1 MPEVR
6 HGSKAKAQSDPVL
19 PNATL
24 PNDSGIANGTAT
36 DDKPQA
42 RPLQQPHAR
51 SADNVP
57 VTRQLSETLSSS
69 RLGNVLLR
77 GRSNEER
84 RSANGSVNGAAAK
97 PIAPLPPSHSNTGR
111 RPSLFSPLSPI
122 DPEPR
127 KSVSYAQRPQEDAYY
142 DSRAAGRKE
151 WKRRAKTLEE
161 YYEDNPDLLPQLPF
175 SWHHGNRRWRLWL
188 FAFFVFVDASAV
200 PIALYYGMK
209 YAGGVEEWIIFAV
222 VTTIW
227 GGPTYLEFGIRTL
240 RLIKKEHFYRPLGT
254 TSRWCADQL
263 TWSSS
268 IAIFVL
274 TTLFIIGSAPHD
286 TWLRVVAMAAPS
298 ILWSYGG
305 CALAITLLHI
315 YDIPAPFRIS
325 STPKGGKVRSNA
337 STWKDFT
344 DQTQVLPAVYY
355 FMEDTLAVNGR
366 CGRPYR
372 EAIAARYKASPR
384 FREMMYTQSLFW
396 SIPAL
401 ILAAI
406 LTVIAVIPWVPENWS
421 YGVCWT
427 APFIWCFIWGC
438 FTIRICKAKM
448 VQERLEWEAGE
459 VPGKQIV
466 SPVLSPVTS
475 PAAAIS
481 PV

>member
-6 HGSKAKAQSDPVL
+6 HGSRAKAQSDPVL
-19 PNATL
+19 PNTIL
-24 PNDSGIANGTAT
+24 PNDSTVNGAATNGTAGQ
-36 DDKPQA
+36 PPP
-42 RPLQQPHAR
+42 RPLQQSHTR
-51 SADNVP
+51 SADDVP
-57 VTRQLSETLSSS
+57 MTRSLSQTISTS
-69 RLGNVLLR
+69 RLSNVLLR

-84 RSANGSVNGAAAK
+84 HSLKGNTNGAEPLK
-97 PIAPLPPSHSNTGR
+97 PISPLPPSLSNLGR
-111 RPSLFSPLSPI
+111 RSSLFPPLGPI

-142 DSRAAGRKE
+142 DSRAAGHKE
-151 WKRRAKTLEE
+151 WKRRARTLEE

-200 PIALYYGMK
+200 PIALYYGLK

-274 TTLFIIGSAPHD
+274 TTLFIVGSAPHD

-315 YDIPAPFRIS
+315 YNIPAPFRIS
-325 STPKGGKVRSNA
+325 STPKGGKVR
-337 STWKDFT
+337 TLLIW
-344 DQTQVLPAVYY
+344 VLRS
-355 FMEDTLAVNGR
+355 D
-366 CGRPYR
+366 C
-372 EAIAARYKASPR
+372 
-384 FREMMYTQSLFW
+384 
-396 SIPAL
+396 
-401 ILAAI
+401 
-406 LTVIAVIPWVPENWS
+406 
-421 YGVCWT
+421 
-427 APFIWCFIWGC
+427 
-438 FTIRICKAKM
+438 
-448 VQERLEWEAGE
+448 
-459 VPGKQIV
+459 
-466 SPVLSPVTS
+466 
-475 PAAAIS
+475 
-481 PV
+481 

>member
-6 HGSKAKAQSDPVL
+6 LGTRAKAQSDPVL
-19 PNATL
+19 PNSAL
-24 PNDSGIANGTAT
+24 PNDSSTVAAPSTSNGTAG
-36 DDKPQA
+36 KPQT
-42 RPLQQPHAR
+42 RPLQQSHAR
-51 SADNVP
+51 SADDVP
-57 VTRQLSETLSSS
+57 ITQQLSNTLSSS

-84 RSANGSVNGAAAK
+84 RASSPDENDTHNSAASK
-97 PIAPLPPSHSNTGR
+97 PISPLPPSHSNTGR
-111 RPSLFSPLSPI
+111 RSSIFPPLGPI

-127 KSVSYAQRPQEDAYY
+127 KSVSYAQRPQEPAYY

-175 SWHHGNRRWRLWL
+175 SWHHGNKRWRLWL

-254 TSRWCADQL
+254 TGRWCADQL
-263 TWSSS
+263 TWASS

-305 CALAITLLHI
+305 WALAIQLLHV
-315 YDIPAPFRIS
+315 YNIPAPFRLS
-325 STPKGGKVRSNA
+325 STPKGGKVCHDRRCPSMHDLTDHLRFFHPYTTSWKMCSL
-337 STWKDFT
+337 ST
-344 DQTQVLPAVYY
+344 
-355 FMEDTLAVNGR
+355 
-366 CGRPYR
+366 
-372 EAIAARYKASPR
+372 AAAAAPTAKPSPLGTR
-384 FREMMYTQSLFW
+384 
-396 SIPAL
+396 
-401 ILAAI
+401 
-406 LTVIAVIPWVPENWS
+406 
-421 YGVCWT
+421 
-427 APFIWCFIWGC
+427 
-438 FTIRICKAKM
+438 
-448 VQERLEWEAGE
+448 
-459 VPGKQIV
+459 
-466 SPVLSPVTS
+466 PVLASVK
-475 PAAAIS
+475 
-481 PV
+481 